1 MEKATIVKLQD
12 LLLVT
17 LQSDMNDQAAM
28 SMQHKVL
35 EAVAQPGLRGVII
48 EVSQLDLI
56 DSYMARL
63 LSDTARMIRLMGAVT
78 VLVGLQPTVAITM
91 VEMGLVI
98 EETRTARNL
107 EDALARFNGN
117 VGNIRRGNGQ

>member
-17 LQSDMNDQAAM
+17 LQSDMNDQSAM
-28 SMQHKVL
+28 GMQHNVL
-35 EAVAQPGLRGVII
+35 ETVSRSGVRGVII

-78 VLVGLQPTVAITM
+78 VLVGLRPTVAITM
-91 VEMGLVI
+91 VEMGLII
-98 EETRTARNL
+98 EETQTALNL
-107 EDALARFNGN
+107 EDAMAKFKG
-117 VGNIRRGNGQ
+117 GGITRRGNGQ